1 VRDGYAQQLPLRPT
15 SGGEVAPFLEVDEA
29 AIVVESV
36 KAAEDRSGDVVVRL
50 YEAHGTRARGV
61 LRTGFPWTTVTE
73 TDLLERATHH
83 GAVVAVDDDAVRLEL
98 RPFQVVTL
106 RIRPRRP
113 G

>member
-1 VRDGYAQQLPLRPT
+1 
-15 SGGEVAPFLEVDEA
+15 
-29 AIVVESV
+29 
-36 KAAEDRSGDVVVRL
+36 
-50 YEAHGTRARGV
+50 
-61 LRTGFPWTTVTE
+61 VTE